1 MLMGVLEPAPPA
13 APSLPPTRSR
23 AGSRLGVGQGVLVG
37 LAVGCALAVL
47 AAYLGK
53 VRAPESVLLAVIG
66 LCGVAGAFR
75 ITRLLLTWGAGLL
88 AALLCVCLLT
98 PILRGPLSALT
109 LAQPP
114 TKADAIVVLGGGVQ
128 CGTRTL
134 EPTSFA
140 RLMRGLELW
149 RAGYAPVITVSEQ
162 SNLLGSPTCPKMSVL
177 EGEIVRQLYPQGG
190 PELLTLRSV
199 TTTRDEAARVRD
211 YARERGWQSILL
223 VTSPSHSRRAA
234 ALFEAYGLRAVSVP
248 AQELQFDTTLPLP
261 SDRLE
266 ALQVVL
272 YEWLSRAKSA
282 AGGTP
287 ER

>member
-1 MLMGVLEPAPPA
+1 MLMSVLEPKIN
-13 APSLPPTRSR
+13 SDLPVRRSR
-23 AGSRLGVGQGVLVG
+23 TEWWRGLLLG
-37 LAVGCALAVL
+37 LAIGCALGVL
-47 AAYLGK
+47 AAFLDK
-53 VRAPESVLLAVIG
+53 VRVPSSMLIG
-66 LCGVAGAFR
+66 IIFLCGLAGAFR
-75 ITRLLLTWGAGLL
+75 VTRLLLAWGAGLL
-88 AALLCVCLLT
+88 AALLCFCLLT
-98 PILRGPLSALT
+98 PVLRGPLNALI

-134 EPTSFA
+134 ESPSFA

-149 RAGYAPVITVSEQ
+149 RAGYAPALTMSEQ
-162 SNLLGSPTCPKMSVL
+162 SNLLGSPTCPKMNVL

-190 PELLTLRSV
+190 PELLTLRNV

-211 YARERGWQSILL
+211 YARERGWQRILL

-234 ALFEAYGLRAVSVP
+234 ALFGSYGLNVVSVP

-261 SDRLE
+261 ADRLA
-266 ALQVVL
+266 ALRVVL

-282 AGGTP
+282 VGGTP